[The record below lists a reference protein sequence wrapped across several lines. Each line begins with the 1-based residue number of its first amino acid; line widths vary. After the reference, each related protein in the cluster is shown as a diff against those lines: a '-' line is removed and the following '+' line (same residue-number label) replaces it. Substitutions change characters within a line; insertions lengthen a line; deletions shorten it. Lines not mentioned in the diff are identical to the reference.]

1 MEKMVYK
8 AIIRYLKKHYLDELY
23 NIVKRA
29 NEILLELK
37 EKAPNL
43 GGNTSS
49 KNDNSREK
57 CDNTL

>member
-29 NEILLELK
+29 NEILPELK
-37 EKAPNL
+37 EKAPKTFI
-43 GGNTSS
+43 GPSS
-49 KNDNSREK
+49 VS
-57 CDNTL
+57 